1 MLHSGRASGETRPNT
16 SIRIGQ
22 CPMCGRLGGRRCSPG
37 VKCCRRS
44 GVRSTHPD
52 DPARAQ
58 VGFSL
63 RTRRHCSTGRERLWA
78 TSRSDR
84 CSATRCG
91 GQPRSQNH
99 RLLGQSAATSALVA
113 GSAWGCGAGLL
124 QSLVPDR
131 LNSRSAR
138 WWPSNRARGA
148 GASEF
153 RLLTP
158 QRPHSFLS

>member
-1 MLHSGRASGETRPNT
+1 MGDFAQRPV
-16 SIRIGQ
+16 
-22 CPMCGRLGGRRCSPG
+22 LG
-37 VKCCRRS
+37 
-44 GVRSTHPD
+44 
-52 DPARAQ
+52 DP
-58 VGFSL
+58 L
-63 RTRRHCSTGRERLWA
+63 RWTT
-78 TSRSDR
+78 T
-84 CSATRCG
+84 
-91 GQPRSQNH
+91 QQNH